1 MIRSAPAFVAAS
13 LRPEWGAFNRRVRQV
28 GGMLRILLTHTPH
41 MLANYYGDRALAALR
56 QHGEVRLNQSGRVLD
71 EPAALIAAG
80 AEVDVIVADRQVPV
94 REAVFAALPG
104 LAAVCRVAVDV
115 STIDVPAASRH
126 GVLVTRATPGFV
138 PAVVELALG
147 FMVDLA
153 RGVSRSVVDYR
164 AGLDPVPRPG
174 RQLAGATLGIIGYGA
189 IGRRLAQ
196 VAAALGMTVL
206 VADPYAAVDDPA
218 LHQVPLQELL
228 AAADF
233 VACLALATT
242 ETQNLMNADAF
253 ARMKHGA
260 FFLNLSRG
268 ELVDEAA
275 LRDALDA
282 GHLGGAA
289 LDVGRARDQRP
300 TIALAGRPDVI
311 ATPHVGGLTPEAAE
325 HQACD
330 TVRQVEALA
339 NGQMPSGALNPDRAT
354 RLQGAWHRA
363 ASHG

>member
-1 MIRSAPAFVAAS
+1 
-13 LRPEWGAFNRRVRQV
+13 
-28 GGMLRILLTHTPH
+28 MLRILLTHTPH

-56 QHGEVRLNQSGRVLD
+56 RHGEVRMNLSGRILD
-71 EPAALIAAG
+71 EPAALVAAAAG
-80 AEVDVIVADRQVPV
+80 VDVIVADRQVPV
-94 REAVFAALPG
+94 AAAVFAALPD

-153 RGVSRSVVDYR
+153 RGVSRAVVDHR

-196 VAAALGMTVL
+196 VAAALGMRVL
-206 VADPYAAVDDPA
+206 VADPHAAVDDPA
-218 LHQVPLQELL
+218 LQQVPLPALL
-228 AAADF
+228 AASDF
-233 VACLALATT
+233 VACLALATA
-242 ETQNLMNADAF
+242 ETRDMMDAGAF
-253 ARMKHGA
+253 ARMKRGA
-260 FFLNLSRG
+260 FFINLSRG

-289 LDVGRARDQRP
+289 LDVGRAADQRP
-300 TIALAGRPDVI
+300 TAALAGRPDVI
-311 ATPHVGGLTPEAAE
+311 ATPHIGGLTPEAAG
-325 HQACD
+325 HQAFD

-339 NGQMPSGALNPDRAT
+339 QGRMPGGALNPDQAARLLSAWRGAAT
-354 RLQGAWHRA
+354 E
-363 ASHG
+363 

>member
-1 MIRSAPAFVAAS
+1 
-13 LRPEWGAFNRRVRQV
+13 
-28 GGMLRILLTHTPH
+28 MLRILLTHTPH

-56 QHGEVRLNQSGRVLD
+56 QHGEVRLNLSGRVLD
-71 EPAALIAAG
+71 EPAALVAAAAG
-80 AEVDVIVADRQVPV
+80 VDVIVADRQVPV
-94 REAVFAALPG
+94 GEAVFAALPG

-174 RQLAGATLGIIGYGA
+174 RQLAGTTLGIIGYGA

-206 VADPYAAVDDPA
+206 VADPHAAVDDPA
-218 LHQVPLQELL
+218 LQQVPLPELL

-242 ETQNLMNADAF
+242 ETQNLMDAHAF
-253 ARMKHGA
+253 ARMKRGA

-311 ATPHVGGLTPEAAE
+311 ATPHIGGLTPEAAE
-325 HQACD
+325 HQAFD

-339 NGQMPSGALNPDRAT
+339 KGQMPSGALNPDQAA
-354 RLQGAWHRA
+354 RLQRAWRRTA
-363 ASHG
+363 DHG

>member
-1 MIRSAPAFVAAS
+1 
-13 LRPEWGAFNRRVRQV
+13 
-28 GGMLRILLTHTPH
+28 MLRILLTHTPH

-253 ARMKHGA
+253 ARMKRGA

-339 NGQMPSGALNPDRAT
+339 NGRMPSGALNPDRAT

>member
-1 MIRSAPAFVAAS
+1 
-13 LRPEWGAFNRRVRQV
+13 
-28 GGMLRILLTHTPH
+28 MLRILLTHTPH

-242 ETQNLMNADAF
+242 ETQNLMDADAF
-253 ARMKHGA
+253 ARMKRGA

-339 NGQMPSGALNPDRAT
+339 NGRMPSGALNPDRAT

>member
-1 MIRSAPAFVAAS
+1 M
-13 LRPEWGAFNRRVRQV
+13 
-28 GGMLRILLTHTPH
+28 
-41 MLANYYGDRALAALR
+41 
-56 QHGEVRLNQSGRVLD
+56 
-71 EPAALIAAG
+71 
-80 AEVDVIVADRQVPV
+80 IVADRQVPV
-94 REAVFAALPG
+94 AAAVFAALPD

-153 RGVSRSVVDYR
+153 RGVSRAVVDHR

-196 VAAALGMTVL
+196 VAAALGMRVL
-206 VADPYAAVDDPA
+206 VADPHAAVDDPA
-218 LHQVPLQELL
+218 LQQVPLPALL
-228 AAADF
+228 AASDF
-233 VACLALATT
+233 VACLALATA
-242 ETQNLMNADAF
+242 ETRDLMDAGAF
-253 ARMKHGA
+253 ARMKRGA
-260 FFLNLSRG
+260 FFINLSRG

-289 LDVGRARDQRP
+289 LDVGRAPDQRP
-300 TIALAGRPDVI
+300 TAALAGRPDVI
-311 ATPHVGGLTPEAAE
+311 ATPHIGGLTPEAAG
-325 HQACD
+325 HQAFD

-339 NGQMPSGALNPDRAT
+339 QGRMPGGALNPDQAA
-354 RLQGAWHRA
+354 RLLSAWRGAA
-363 ASHG
+363 PE